1 VPRPGRHAAGAR
13 ATIEK
18 FATGGRIKSVEVVTT
33 GGKTSDEATVVKD
46 GKTSD
51 IVVAAD
57 GAVSKSLPR
66 AVLNAENS

>member
-1 VPRPGRHAAGAR
+1 
-13 ATIEK
+13 
-18 FATGGRIKSVEVVTT
+18 VEVVTA